1 MQDCDGVKRMTKN
14 EIMLQEIVFRYH
26 PRFKKSKSCIRRIG
40 IECPAIFNIE
50 RLIEESMAFTGEL
63 LYVDEDGYDFLPDHS
78 DSKTVTLRVLKNN
91 GSCRGTIGSVGAK
104 VGALRVVAFN
114 TMHNCLDFF
123 YIPHRFIK
131 ELKFRHT
138 KLSEGIALYFGKNG
152 YYNLEEYRVDSFE
165 ELARAR

>member
-1 MQDCDGVKRMTKN
+1 MTKN

-26 PRFKKSKSCIRRIG
+26 PRFKKSKTLRKLG
-40 IECPAIFNIE
+40 LENPNIFNVE
-50 RLIEESMAFTGEL
+50 RLIEESIAFIGKL
-63 LYVDEDGYDFLPDHS
+63 VYVDADGYDFLPDHS
-78 DSKTVTLRVLKNN
+78 DSKTVTLTVLKNKV
-91 GSCRGTIGSVGAK
+91 SCRGTIGSVGAK

>member
-1 MQDCDGVKRMTKN
+1 MTKN

-26 PRFKKSKSCIRRIG
+26 PRFKKSKSGSAALRRIG
-40 IECPAIFNIE
+40 IERPAIFNIE

-63 LYVDEDGYDFLPDHS
+63 LYVDADGYDFLPDHS
-78 DSKTVTLRVLKNN
+78 DSKTVTLTVLKNKV
-91 GSCRGTIGSVGAK
+91 SCRGTIGSVGAK

-114 TMHNCLDFF
+114 AMHNCLDFF
-123 YIPHRFIK
+123 YIPHEYIK
-131 ELKFRHT
+131 KLKFRHT
-138 KLSEGIALYFGKNG
+138 KVSEGIALYFGKNG